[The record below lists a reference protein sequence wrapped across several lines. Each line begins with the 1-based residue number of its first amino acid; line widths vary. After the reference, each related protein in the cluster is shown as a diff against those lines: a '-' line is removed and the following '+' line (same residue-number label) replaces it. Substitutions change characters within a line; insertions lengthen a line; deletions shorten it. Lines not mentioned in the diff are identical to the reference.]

1 VSVKFQQELIMKF
14 ENSVV
19 ISQPVE
25 QVFKF
30 VTNLRN
36 NARWQTDILEL
47 EMTSEN
53 HSGLGA
59 TYRCVNRFMG
69 KHIES
74 EGVITDYAPGKACCI
89 RITTGIFSG
98 ECSMFFEAVEDGT
111 KFTVSGDLDMRYF
124 KLLKMIAKR
133 KINQQIKKDMLKLKY
148 ILENGKK
155 S

>member
-1 VSVKFQQELIMKF
+1 MKF

-25 QVFKF
+25 QVFEF
-30 VTNLRN
+30 ATNPKN
-36 NARWQTDILEL
+36 NPKWQTGILEL

-53 HSGLGA
+53 YFEAGA

-74 EGVITDYAPGKACCI
+74 EGIITDYSSDKSCRI
-89 RITTGIFSG
+89 RIRTASFTA
-98 ECSMFFEAVEDGT
+98 EYSMFFEAVKEGT
-111 KFTVSGDLDMRYF
+111 KFTASGDLDMRYF

-133 KINQQIKKDMLKLKY
+133 KINQQIKKDLLKLKY
-148 ILENGKK
+148 ILENGRK

>member
-1 VSVKFQQELIMKF
+1 MKF

-19 ISQPVE
+19 ICQPVD
-25 QVFKF
+25 QVFEF

-36 NARWQTDILEL
+36 NSKWQTDILEL
-47 EMTSEN
+47 EITSDN
-53 HSGLGA
+53 NFGPGA
-59 TYRCVNRFMG
+59 TYRCLNRFLG

-74 EGVITDYAPGKACCI
+74 EGVIIDYTPGKVCCI
-89 RITTGIFSG
+89 RITAGAFSG
-98 ECSMFFEAVEDGT
+98 ECNMYFEAVEDGT
-111 KFTVSGDLDMRYF
+111 KFTASGDLDVRYF

-133 KINQQIKKDMLKLKY
+133 KINQQIKNDMLKLKY

>member
-1 VSVKFQQELIMKF
+1 MKF

-25 QVFKF
+25 HVFGF
-30 VTNLRN
+30 VTDLRN
-36 NARWQTDILEL
+36 NAKWQSDIVEL
-47 EMTSEN
+47 EMTSDN
-53 HSGLGA
+53 RFGLGA

-74 EGVITDYAPGKACCI
+74 EGVITDFAPGKACCI
-89 RITTGIFSG
+89 RITTGSFTG
-98 ECSMFFEAVEDGT
+98 KCSMFFDAVEDGT
-111 KFTVSGDLDMRYF
+111 KFSACGDLDMRYF